1 MAPRGRL
8 TLAARLRTG
17 SGILSEA
24 RVVARRRARE
34 QAAEAS
40 QIAAVR
46 VQEAEFATRALQSP
60 MDNGIPLPVAA
71 AVNSQGDLRRLALR
85 DVPLRVLRRFPARGP
100 AAL

>member
-1 MAPRGRL
+1 MGSGIRSGARA
-8 TLAARLRTG
+8 AARLR
-17 SGILSEA
+17 E
-24 RVVARRRARE
+24 RE
-34 QAAEAS
+34 QAGEAS

-46 VQEAEFATRALQSP
+46 VQAVEFATQALRLP